1 MIPLPNEE
9 NKYYEMQR
17 VCYMCT
23 FKKRLILISTDKNDE
38 NAFKLYYKVRDHCH
52 YTG

>member
-1 MIPLPNEE
+1 
-9 NKYYEMQR
+9 
-17 VCYMCT
+17 MCM
-23 FKKRLILISTDKNDE
+23 FKKRLILINTDKNDE

>member
-1 MIPLPNEE
+1 
-9 NKYYEMQR
+9 
-17 VCYMCT
+17 MCM
-23 FKKRLILISTDKNDE
+23 FKKRLILINTYKNDE